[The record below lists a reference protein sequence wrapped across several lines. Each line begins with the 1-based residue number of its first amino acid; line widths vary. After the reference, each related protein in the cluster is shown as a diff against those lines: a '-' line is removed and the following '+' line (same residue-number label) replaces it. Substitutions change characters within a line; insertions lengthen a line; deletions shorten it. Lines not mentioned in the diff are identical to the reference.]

1 MKRIK
6 MEDISKARLELL
18 NKGIRADD
26 LVIQMNYTTFEG
38 LFTPPAYVLKSE
50 LKKGLK
56 EGAKLFGMEIKINP
70 LMNENTFFICSK
82 RDYEYNK
89 KLEDAWLGKCSE
101 EIKNIYGIKGEIK

>member
-1 MKRIK
+1 

-18 NKGIRADD
+18 SKGMREDD

-56 EGAKLFGMEIKINP
+56 EGVKLFEMDVKINP
-70 LMNENTFFICSK
+70 LMNENSFIICSK

-89 KLEDAWLGKCSE
+89 KLEDAWIGKCSD
-101 EIKNIYGIKGEIK
+101 EIKNIYGLKGEIK